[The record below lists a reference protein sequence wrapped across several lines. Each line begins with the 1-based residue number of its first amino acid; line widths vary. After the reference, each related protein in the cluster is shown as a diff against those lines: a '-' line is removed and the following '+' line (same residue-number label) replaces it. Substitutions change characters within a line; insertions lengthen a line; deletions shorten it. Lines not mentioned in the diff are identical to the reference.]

1 MPDEEIVSRKD
12 FLKKSVFKLFGFIQ
26 ENFADNLGILG
37 YSPLRPPGAIEEKDF
52 LDTCVKCGK
61 CATSCTQSSIKMSGL
76 EAGFIAGY
84 PVIIPAERPCFVCD
98 DLSCMKAC
106 PTGALQ
112 LTDKLNIK
120 MGIAQINQ
128 DKCITY
134 KGKECN
140 ICVLSCPYPDEAI
153 FINDDKHPVV
163 NKSCIG
169 CGLCDYWCDYNAITI
184 KSFR

>member
-1 MPDEEIVSRKD
+1 MSEEELVSRKD
-12 FLKKSVFKLFGFIQ
+12 FLKKGVFKLFGFIQ
-26 ENFADNLGILG
+26 ETLGDNLGLLS
-37 YSPLRPPGAIEEKDF
+37 YSPIRPPGAIDEKAF
-52 LDTCVKCGK
+52 LDTCVKCGQ
-61 CATSCTQSSIKMSGL
+61 CATACTQNSIKMSGF
-76 EAGFIAGY
+76 EAGFVAGY
-84 PVIIPAERPCFVCD
+84 PVVVASERPCFVCD

-112 LTDKLNIK
+112 LIPKKEIK
-120 MGIAQINQ
+120 MGLAEVNQ

-134 KGKECN
+134 EGKECN
-140 ICVLSCPYPDEAI
+140 ICVMACPFPDDAI
-153 FINDDKHPVV
+153 YINEEKHPVV